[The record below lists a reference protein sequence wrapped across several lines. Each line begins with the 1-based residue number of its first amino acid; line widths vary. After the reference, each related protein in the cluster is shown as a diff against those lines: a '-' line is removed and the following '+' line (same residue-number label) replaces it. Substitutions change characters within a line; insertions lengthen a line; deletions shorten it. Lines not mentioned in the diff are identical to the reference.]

1 VTITER
7 TPNGT
12 TTVPLSTRTNTSVS
26 APAGVQNGD
35 VIEFDFTFGGST
47 SITVTAPGNVDLM
60 GSTVYSA
67 SDPWFVIVAKYL
79 TVYNSSTNPG
89 PWTWTHASRSSQ
101 AFAKCWVGVDNTTP
115 QDAAAQTDTSAA
127 GNRPGGAVAPSITT
141 VTPGALVTIVR
152 GSWDG
157 NPISP
162 PAGVTEDYDAQVMW
176 VGHKTQASA
185 GATGTITVADGNSG
199 VSRWGIVMG
208 ALRPAGSGQSASLTP
223 AAETDSAQAL
233 GRSKARALTVAT
245 ETDAAQTLGRKKAK
259 SLAAAAE
266 TDTAQALTHA
276 KARTLTAAA
285 ETDAAQSLV
294 RVKAKSLTPA
304 TETDAAVILTPVRR
318 RTLTPAT
325 ETDAARPPGR
335 TKARSLT
342 PAVETDTAVALTGG
356 TAGVTYLD
364 LTPAAETDSAVA
376 LIRVKARTLT
386 PATETDAAV
395 PLSGGTAG
403 VIALTLT
410 PATETDS
417 AVTLRRVKAKSLTP
431 AIETDTAV
439 ALRRVHVHTL
449 VAATETDTAV
459 ALRRVKAITLIPAAE
474 LNIAVA
480 LSGTGRDVVI
490 LYVEDR
496 SRTVAIL
503 ERPQRAVTITDRS
516 R

>member
-1 VTITER
+1 VAIAKGATSTVT
-7 TPNGT
+7 
-12 TTVPLSTRTNTSVS
+12 SASRTNTTVNAPSGWTTGDVLVVALLVGGS
-26 APAGVQNGD
+26 SSTTITGPAGW
-35 VIEFDFTFGGST
+35 TKMGST
-47 SITVTAPGNVDLM
+47 SYTA
-60 GSTVYSA
+60 T
-67 SDPWFVIVAKYL
+67 DPWWVDVSLWLLPYDGG
-79 TVYNSSTNPG
+79 SS
-89 PWTWTHASRSSQ
+89 WTWTHASRTSQ
-101 AFAKCWVGVDNTTP
+101 AFAIRFTGVDTTTP
-115 QDAAAQTDTSAA
+115 QDVTATTGTSGS
-127 GNRPGGAVAPSITT
+127 GNVPGGAVAPGYTIATA
-141 VTPGALVTIVR
+141 GAQGIIAR

-157 NPISP
+157 NAISP
-162 PAGVTEDYDAQVMW
+162 PAGWTEDHDTPVLW
-176 VGHKTQASA
+176 VGDRNWASA
-185 GATGTITVADGNSG
+185 GATGNVTVADGNSG
-199 VSRWGIVMG
+199 LSKWGIVMG

-259 SLAAAAE
+259 SLAAAGE

-276 KARTLTAAA
+276 KARTLTAAT

-304 TETDAAVILTPVRR
+304 TETDAAVTLTPVRR

-325 ETDAARPPGR
+325 ETDAAQPPGR

-342 PAVETDTAVALTGG
+342 PAVETDTAVTLTGG

-403 VIALTLT
+403 VIAVTLT

-439 ALRRVHVHTL
+439 ALRRAHVHTL
-449 VAATETDTAV
+449 VAATETNAAV
-459 ALRRVKAITLIPAAE
+459 TLRRVKAITLIPAAE
-474 LNIAVA
+474 LDIAVA